1 MEVSKALEAMQYA
14 LQEDEYEG
22 YRSRLNEASAGF
34 IRPLIAQLYLDV
46 AMGNTDGP
54 SYAEWT
60 FLDVLSREELEDIEA
75 RADDLRQEAPPAT
88 PSTAH
93 VEVPNEDVAMLTAN
107 SPPREPMDEDLPDA
121 IAQSPTQ
128 RDDDR
133 QGPSSDDTAKE
144 VATPRGEGEGEGE
157 GEGSGEE
164 SDEEEGSDEDASGD
178 EDEDEGEDDREDE
191 DNIATADL
199 ANVFDDIPLD
209 DVLPVDVMFEQE
221 GELPPTGRV
230 AKPNISWEPSDMVT
244 KKAAKGPFVKGRKR
258 KPRNGGSEGWKA
270 EGWKGGRVEWWKG
283 GMP

>member
-1 MEVSKALEAMQYA
+1 MEVSKSLEAMQYA
-14 LQEDEYEG
+14 LPEDEYEG

-46 AMGNTDGP
+46 AMGDTDGP

-60 FLDVLSREELEDIEA
+60 FLGVLSREELEDIEV
-75 RADDLRQEAPPAT
+75 RANDLRQEAPPTT

-93 VEVPNEDVAMLTAN
+93 ADIPNEDVAMLDAN
-107 SPPREPMDEDLPDA
+107 SPPREPMDEDSPDA

-144 VATPRGEGEGEGE
+144 VATPRGEGEGE

-221 GELPPTGRV
+221 GELPSTGRV
-230 AKPNISWEPSDMVT
+230 AKPNLSWEPSDLVT
-244 KKAAKGPFVKGRKR
+244 KKATKGPFKLGYL
-258 KPRNGGSEGWKA
+258 KPRYRWAIVLSSDYRQSPES
-270 EGWKGGRVEWWKG
+270 RVS
-283 GMP
+283 PLRAS